1 MDDAA
6 LWPDRRMQMLLSN
19 VRLLAPSDQIND
31 LHVVVLA
38 DDDKIRAIAH
48 VEAIDE
54 YFGFDVRTST
64 QLQRMSI
71 VERNLATIAKI
82 ITSKYDAHY
91 FTEYTES
98 GSDHGNNNKL
108 IIIPFQDLSG
118 IRLS

>member
-1 MDDAA
+1 MS
-6 LWPDRRMQMLLSN
+6 LSN
-19 VRLLAPSDQIND
+19 FRLLAASEQIND

-48 VEAIDE
+48 VCREAIDE
-54 YFGFDVRTST
+54 YFAFDVITST
-64 QLQRMSI
+64 QQQRMSI

-98 GSDHGNNNKL
+98 GSAHGNNNKF
-108 IIIPFQDLSG
+108 IIITFQDLSG
-118 IRLS
+118 VRLS